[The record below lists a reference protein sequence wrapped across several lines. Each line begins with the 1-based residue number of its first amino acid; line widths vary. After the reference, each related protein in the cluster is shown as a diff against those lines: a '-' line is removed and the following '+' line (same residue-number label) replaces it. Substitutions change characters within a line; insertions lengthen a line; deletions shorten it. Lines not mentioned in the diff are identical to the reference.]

1 MKKEDKAVL
10 AKGLKKLSA
19 DIAELAALFDGEDSS
34 VKKPEPDAPTA
45 KPKTPARTYSYEE
58 VRAILAEKARTGYRA
73 EVKALITRY
82 GATQLSD
89 IKVSEVLSL
98 IAAKA
103 EEIGSG

>member
-10 AKGLKKLSA
+10 AKGLKKLST
-19 DIAELAALFDGEDSS
+19 DIAELAALFDDEDSS
-34 VKKPEPDAPTA
+34 AKKQEA
-45 KPKTPARTYSYEE
+45 PARTYSYEE

-82 GATQLSD
+82 GAAQLSD
-89 IKVSEVLSL
+89 IKVPEVLNL
-98 IAAKA
+98 IAAEA

>member
-10 AKGLKKLSA
+10 AKGLMKLST
-19 DIAELAALFDGEDSS
+19 DIAELAALFDDEDSS
-34 VKKPEPDAPTA
+34 AKKPEPEAPTA
-45 KPKTPARTYSYEE
+45 EPKTPARTYSYEE

-82 GATQLSD
+82 GAAQLSD
-89 IKVSEVLSL
+89 IKVPEVLNL
-98 IAAKA
+98 IAAEA